1 MQKLL
6 VVVAG
11 SALALSSAAFA
22 QSGANLLTAASSLG
36 APLVSTQTNASNY
49 GSGLSGGQASSSGS
63 RLDAAW
69 GTISGGK
76 LKLLIA
82 GNLEANFNKMWI
94 MFDDGTA
101 GQSTLRGDNA
111 DGGFGEINGMA
122 GMKFDAGFTP
132 SRGIRIEIGGGSG
145 GFYGL
150 NHFTLPNG
158 VGGTGGSINNGAGF
172 GSLPLSNVAGSNG
185 VNFGWD
191 NQGTSG
197 TGPGVGTAS
206 SGWNFDIDLATFF
219 GNASLS
225 TIRVSTFITNPGA
238 NNLSNQVLGPGNTNY
253 PNPNNFDWG
262 TVAGDQFFTIV
273 PAPGA
278 AALLGLGA
286 LVAGRRRRA

>member
-22 QSGANLLTAASSLG
+22 QSGANLVTSASSLG
-36 APLVSTQTNASNY
+36 APLLSTQTNASNY
-49 GSGLSGGQASSSGS
+49 GAGLSGGQASSSGS
-63 RLDAAW
+63 RLDRAW

-82 GNLEANFNKMWI
+82 GNLESNFNKMWI

-111 DGGFGEINGMA
+111 DGGFGEINGMD

-132 SRGIRIEIGGGSG
+132 SRGIRIELGG
-145 GFYGL
+145 GFYGVRG
-150 NHFTLPNG
+150 FTLPNG
-158 VGGTGGSINNGAGF
+158 VGGTGGDINTGGGF
-172 GSLPLSNVAGSNG
+172 GSLPLSNVVGNNG

-191 NQGTSG
+191 NQGTNG
-197 TGPGVGTAS
+197 AGPGTVS
-206 SGWNFDIDLATFF
+206 SGWNFDIDLATYF

-225 TIRVSTFITNPGA
+225 TIRVSTFITNGGA